1 MKKRIF
7 FALLLPLVAML
18 VMSLPMLAEGA
29 VVAEPPQLFNWGS
42 ILTSVLSYVIRILG
56 AALLTGFGYLAQRY
70 LLPWLKERRL
80 TSVAIEMVLAAEAKF
95 GSKNGAEKLDQVLS
109 WMAEKNLHVNEE
121 AIRQA
126 VMAAWKDLDL
136 KMIELGLKLPPDE
149 PPKAE

>member
-95 GSKNGAEKLDQVLS
+95 GSKTGAEKLDQVLS

-136 KMIELGLKLPPDE
+136 KMNELGLKLPPDE